1 MFENQYGFATQQD
14 KTKPKVSVSQKTGAK
29 AKASPKIDSPKTK
42 PKQATVKTDIQA
54 KGNANKKTV
63 PKQVLKTAKSNSD
76 VKANLRGKGSK
87 EEVKTTKQTEKV
99 VKKTKHQ
106 TKQNQNTQ
114 VPKAQAKTDV
124 KSTKP
129 KTQPPKNAQ
138 TQSKIKQKPAPRPV
152 TSPARGQKKQ
162 SPKQDKVQPKPV
174 QTTAKITKNAGAGQ
188 AAKKTTLRKA
198 ATKPSRNKPV
208 ALPPVIQA
216 KPCGRK
222 FPKSNTETPTNQ
234 KNKMLKEKP
243 TAQTPVK
250 MQAKKQAASKKTIA
264 NPATS
269 SSRNTKQEKVVGK
282 ASAAKQAQTAQNQGK
297 VAQQAGSKAVKQ
309 AGKAGARKTVVP

>member
-1 MFENQYGFATQQD
+1 MFEKQYGFATQQD

-29 AKASPKIDSPKTK
+29 AKASPKIDSSKTK
-42 PKQATVKTDIQA
+42 PKQATVKTDNQA

-63 PKQVLKTAKSNSD
+63 HKQVPKTAKSNPD
-76 VKANLRGKGSK
+76 VKANLKSK
-87 EEVKTTKQTEKV
+87 RLTNEQVKAPKQTDKV
-99 VKKTKHQ
+99 VKKTKPQ

-114 VPKAQAKTDV
+114 VPKAQAKTT
-124 KSTKP
+124 STKP
-129 KTQPPKNAQ
+129 KTQPQ
-138 TQSKIKQKPAPRPV
+138 TLGKIEQKEAPMPV
-152 TSPARGQKKQ
+152 TSSTRGQKKQ

-198 ATKPSRNKPV
+198 ATKPSPNKPV

-222 FPKSNTETPTNQ
+222 FLKSNTETPTNQ

-282 ASAAKQAQTAQNQGK
+282 VSAAKQAQSLRNK
-297 VAQQAGSKAVKQ
+297 PK
-309 AGKAGARKTVVP
+309 

>member
-1 MFENQYGFATQQD
+1 MKRENQYGFATQQD

-42 PKQATVKTDIQA
+42 PKQATVKTDNQA

-63 PKQVLKTAKSNSD
+63 HKQVPKTAKSNPD
-76 VKANLRGKGSK
+76 VKANLKSK
-87 EEVKTTKQTEKV
+87 RLTNEKVKAPKQTDKV
-99 VKKTKHQ
+99 VKKTKPQ

-114 VPKAQAKTDV
+114 VPKAQAKTT
-124 KSTKP
+124 STKP

-222 FPKSNTETPTNQ
+222 FPKSNTETLKNQ
-234 KNKMLKEKP
+234 KNKMLKEK
-243 TAQTPVK
+243 QTQVK

-309 AGKAGARKTVVP
+309 AGKAGARKTVVA